1 MEVSIIF
8 DINLQSFFVSCWFSD
23 SEYIDNVPI
32 IVELKRMF
40 SPIVSLVPLTFPTS
54 IIVLL
59 LSVNLIGILY
69 IS

>member
-1 MEVSIIF
+1 MDISIIF
-8 DINLQSFFVSCWFSD
+8 DINLQIFFVSCWFSD

>member
-32 IVELKRMF
+32 IVELKRIF